1 MTTYT
6 CLCGILQANFDGWSG
21 DDEYEHDDGAN
32 MDIEEAEIQ
41 QRALETQLKVM
52 V

>member
-1 MTTYT
+1 
-6 CLCGILQANFDGWSG
+6 
-21 DDEYEHDDGAN
+21 

-52 V
+52 GMTFASQWEAYMFYSQRPWIQYQKR

>member
-1 MTTYT
+1 
-6 CLCGILQANFDGWSG
+6 
-21 DDEYEHDDGAN
+21 

-52 V
+52 GMTFASQWEAYMFYNNYAKDRGFSIRKDKVK